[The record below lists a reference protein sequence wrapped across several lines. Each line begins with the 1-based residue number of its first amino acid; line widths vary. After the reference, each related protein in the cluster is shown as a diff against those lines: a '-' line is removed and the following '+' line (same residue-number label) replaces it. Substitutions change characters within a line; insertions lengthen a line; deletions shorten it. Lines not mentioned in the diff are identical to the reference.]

1 MPSSLAAIAC
11 AGTTMVLV
19 STIVGRSRT
28 RSNTAGK
35 MPESRSAPAGSAPM
49 SASMRGVRDRWRKA
63 QPGMKVILV
72 RISSRLHSAVRL
84 PFHGQTATTS
94 RSGRFSRIAKSM
106 SRKSSA
112 PPPPKLPTFEITI
125 TRRTGLAWRAAV
137 IARSRVPTRRKV
149 SAATIARVY
158 VGAFWLQ

>member
-1 MPSSLAAIAC
+1 MVVSPELADHPVVRDAEQFGS

-112 PPPPKLPTFEITI
+112 PPPPKLPT
-125 TRRTGLAWRAAV
+125 
-137 IARSRVPTRRKV
+137 RRKV
-149 SAATIARVY
+149 LAATIARVY